1 SQPAPLNLPVPPHS
15 YETDDIIVIGV
26 DTEKA

>member
-1 SQPAPLNLPVPPHS
+1 LNLPVPPHS
-15 YETDDIIVIGV
+15 YETDDLIVIGV